1 MNAVVFQQTAN
12 HLSRQTRRWDR
23 RWRLV
28 MSLIWLPRGA
38 IAGLLF
44 GITLGLMSRL
54 RPWLL
59 PNQIAVGAMLAVI
72 LGALGIL
79 GVVWGWPRS
88 VARNA
93 RFFDYQ
99 FDLKERVSTALEL
112 SRGMI
117 PVPEPLAEYQLNDAV
132 LAARGVDVG
141 ARLPFQVR
149 FWELASVFA
158 LAALLIYML
167 IADNPMSDKVRQQRE
182 LDAAINEQIQDLEQ
196 AIEDIEA
203 NDALTPEEQAAL
215 SEPLEEAMNIM
226 NQSDVSQQ
234 EAVAAMAEAS
244 DRLDDMSDGMSS
256 EDEAAYQNSAR
267 DLNQSQMTSD
277 LAQAFQ
283 QPDLG
288 EAGDAMDEMADQ
300 MGEEELSQ
308 DQRDDLAERLEQTA
322 DEIQETNPALAEKM
336 RETADALREGD
347 MEAAQEA
354 AREAGEL
361 MRQQDE
367 ALENSPQ
374 AEAARDAQG
383 QVDESQRDLAQAGWD
398 ALQPE
403 NTEEA
408 QGEPQAQQQ
417 GSSQTG
423 EQQNAE
429 SQQSDEDGAQSPLG
443 QGESQQGGETAAGEP
458 TVGQEQ
464 SGEMGSA
471 GPQPGE
477 GGEGQSESSD
487 DGGGGFEAGTGEGG
501 AGTDNTEGV
510 TNQGEPGESTGDNSE
525 GGGIEEFQPEFAPST
540 IGGQSD
546 DVVDVTSD
554 QPAADSEGETVGEG
568 EFGPNPQGESTL
580 SYTGVYNEYR
590 DIVSDALESG
600 RIPLDQRDVI
610 HDYFSS
616 LDQ

>member
-1 MNAVVFQQTAN
+1 MNAVIFQQTAN

-23 RWRLV
+23 RLRLV

-59 PNQIAVGAMLAVI
+59 PDQIAVGAMLVVV

-88 VARNA
+88 VTRNA

-112 SRGMI
+112 TGGLI
-117 PVPEPLAEYQLNDAV
+117 PVSEPLAEYQLNDAV
-132 LAARGVDVG
+132 LAAREVDVSE
-141 ARLPFQVR
+141 RLPFQVR
-149 FWELASVFA
+149 FWELVTVVA

-182 LDAAINEQIQDLEQ
+182 LDNAINEQIQDLEQ

-215 SEPLEEAMNIM
+215 TEPLEEAMNIL

-244 DRLDDMSDGMSS
+244 DRLDELSDGMSS
-256 EDEAAYQNSAR
+256 EDEAAYQNAAR
-267 DLNQSQMTSD
+267 DLNQSQMSSD

-288 EAGDAMDEMADQ
+288 EAGDAMDEMAEQ

-308 DQRDDLAERLEQTA
+308 EQRDDLAERLEQAA
-322 DEIQETNPALAEKM
+322 DEIAETNPALAEKM

-367 ALENSPQ
+367 ALENSPR
-374 AEAARDAQG
+374 AEAARDAQE
-383 QVDESQRDLAQAGWD
+383 QVGESQRDLAQAGWD

-417 GSSQTG
+417 GNSQTS

-429 SQQSDEDGAQSPLG
+429 SQQPGEEGTPSPLG
-443 QGESQQGGETAAGEP
+443 QGESQQGGETTA
-458 TVGQEQ
+458 GQEQ
-464 SGEMGSA
+464 AGEMGSA

-477 GGEGQSESSD
+477 GGGQQSQPSD
-487 DGGGGFEAGTGEGG
+487 EGGGGFEAGTGEGG

-546 DVVDVTSD
+546 DVLDVTSD
-554 QPAADSEGETVGEG
+554 QPAADSEGETVSEG

-590 DIVSDALESG
+590 DIVSAALESG